1 MIQADPNFE
10 RLQKW
15 NNQSGL
21 FLDENELF
29 FLYQVIYSFG
39 IIDGNSQYENS
50 YATVQKKH
58 QTRSYKI
65 VLHLDKVLRE
75 MFKFNLAVDDQELI
89 FNFIAFHERSSFFFG
104 NTDLFFNLS

>member
-1 MIQADPNFE
+1 MN
-10 RLQKW
+10 
-15 NNQSGL
+15 S
-21 FLDENELF
+21 F

-50 YATVQKKH
+50 YATVQKNIKPVLI
-58 QTRSYKI
+58 KLF
-65 VLHLDKVLRE
+65 LHLDKVLRE

-104 NTDLFFNLS
+104 NTDLFLIVLTSMK